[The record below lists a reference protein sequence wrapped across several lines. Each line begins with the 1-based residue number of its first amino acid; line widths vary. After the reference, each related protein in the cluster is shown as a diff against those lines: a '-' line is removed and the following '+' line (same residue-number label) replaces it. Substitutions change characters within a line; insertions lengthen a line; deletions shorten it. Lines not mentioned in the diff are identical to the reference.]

1 MTLYVPFCRVKDSRL
16 QSKRHNGP
24 RNGGAAICALHEY
37 AVNPLSGQADSRQR
51 AMALLEWWRATQ
63 SR

>member
-51 AMALLEWWRATQ
+51 AMALLE
-63 SR
+63 